1 MPKLIAMPAEKYRK
15 GRLYFGAASVL
26 LVLCA
31 EVLAVGL
38 ALLFRLEGDVGQWS
52 LGQRLAV
59 MLAFQVAVG
68 LSIVVYIMK
77 DFYAIASQA
86 MLQELSHLNGNANTD
101 RILAGVRAQGRP
113 LTTGEANLI
122 EQALRP

>member
-1 MPKLIAMPAEKYRK
+1 MPKLIAMPAEKYRE

-31 EVLAVGL
+31 EALAVGL
-38 ALLFRLEGDVGQWS
+38 VLLFRLVGDVDLWS
-52 LGQRLAV
+52 SGQRLVVVFAS
-59 MLAFQVAVG
+59 QVAVG
-68 LSIVVYIMK
+68 LAIMVYIMK

-86 MLQELSHLNGNANTD
+86 VVQELSHLKANANTD
-101 RILAGVRAQGRP
+101 RILAEVRAQGRP

-122 EQALRP
+122 QQALRP

>member
-1 MPKLIAMPAEKYRK
+1 MPKLIAMPAEKYRE

-31 EVLAVGL
+31 EVLAIGL
-38 ALLFRLEGDVGQWS
+38 VLLFRLVGDVDHWS
-52 LGQRLAV
+52 PSQRLVLVFAS
-59 MLAFQVAVG
+59 QVAAG
-68 LSIVVYIMK
+68 LAIMVYIMK

-86 MLQELSHLNGNANTD
+86 DVQELSHLKGNANTD
-101 RILAGVRAQGRP
+101 RILAEVRAQGRP

-122 EQALRP
+122 KQALRP